1 MAGGGCQ
8 PETRRQTS
16 GCIEKTY
23 YSTPATWKPFEKQKS
38 VHMAYVMRLSA
49 FDGPLRSRRPAAL
62 SRMQSPVVFQPLLA
76 SSTGAT
82 NEPAGLL
89 SVVVKISSAFR
100 RTGEAQSCSL
110 AMTGCE

>member
-62 SRMQSPVVFQPLLA
+62 STMQSPVVFQPFERITDSSLRPDAGA
-76 SSTGAT
+76 SA
-82 NEPAGLL
+82 AGFDAGV
-89 SVVVKISSAFR
+89 SFVVKRSRA
-100 RTGEAQSCSL
+100 
-110 AMTGCE
+110 